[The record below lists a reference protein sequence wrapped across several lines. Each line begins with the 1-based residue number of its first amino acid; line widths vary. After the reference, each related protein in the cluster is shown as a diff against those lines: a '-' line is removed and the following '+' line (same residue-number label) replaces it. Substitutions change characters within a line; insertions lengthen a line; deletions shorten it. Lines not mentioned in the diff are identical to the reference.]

1 MDSYTKNIFHKL
13 FRAIFE
19 ECYAVLCGC
28 GSGINGSNVF
38 TVVDK
43 MIMAKEKDTGCSYA
57 RKKPVEL
64 YEELIH
70 NFSKDKTLEHI
81 LDCYSGAGS
90 CALACMSLKL

>member
-1 MDSYTKNIFHKL
+1 MDSYTKNIFHL

-70 NFSKDKTLEHI
+70 NFSKDKHWSTFLTVIVEQVPVP
-81 LDCYSGAGS
+81 L
-90 CALACMSLKL
+90 LACH